1 MLLTKKAS
9 SSQAKN
15 RHFQH
20 LIHLNHIVI
29 LWPMPLVIK
38 SVTVLCC
45 MVRSHTFCWKT
56 KPILALFMITNAMQL
71 SPLSAAHAFSAS
83 QKIPST
89 NLLKVQ
95 GLALTLCLHAGF
107 FHGEELLAPP
117 PPPTGK
123 PFFSWLQLV
132 IQYIHT
138 YPCILSHLVGM
149 YLNICLSVITWKY
162 VCAVSMQW
170 CALHPGTAPLHQ
182 AIYQ

>member
-1 MLLTKKAS
+1 MILIKKAS

-20 LIHLNHIVI
+20 LIQLNHIVT
-29 LWPMPLVIK
+29 LRPMPLVIK

-56 KPILALFMITNAMQL
+56 KPILALFMITNSRQL
-71 SPLSAAHAFSAS
+71 SPLSAAHTFSAS

-95 GLALTLCLHAGF
+95 GLALTLCLHTGF
-107 FHGEELLAPP
+107 FHDGELLAPHP
-117 PPPTGK
+117 PPLATLFQLTATGYSIYSQW
-123 PFFSWLQLV
+123 PL
-132 IQYIHT
+132 
-138 YPCILSHLVGM
+138 
-149 YLNICLSVITWKY
+149 YLESPGWNISEYLSVITWKY